1 MLNFLQTIINPIEG
15 VKMQDSSKLILIVED
30 EPPLSEILKDH
41 FENEGFRIIVA
52 KDGEEGLGLALS
64 KKPDMI
70 LLDINL
76 PKLNGLDMLKQLRTY
91 EAGKSIPAIALTNLN
106 DTKEVNE
113 ALASGVSD
121 FLVKADW
128 SIADVVESVRR
139 KLT

>member
-1 MLNFLQTIINPIEG
+1 MLNFLQTIINPIER

-128 SIADVVESVRR
+128 SITDVVESVRR

>member
-128 SIADVVESVRR
+128 SIADVVDSVRR

>member
-30 EPPLSEILKDH
+30 EPPLSEVLQDH

-52 KDGEEGLGLALS
+52 KDGEEGLMLALS

-128 SIADVVESVRR
+128 SIADVVDSVRR
-139 KLT
+139 KLA

>member
-1 MLNFLQTIINPIEG
+1 
-15 VKMQDSSKLILIVED
+15 MQDGSKLILIVED
-30 EPPLSEILKDH
+30 EPPLSDVLKDH

-52 KDGEEGLGLALS
+52 KDGEEGLMLALS

-91 EAGKSIPAIALTNLN
+91 EVGKSIPAIALTNLN

-128 SIADVVESVRR
+128 SIADVVDSVRR
-139 KLT
+139 KLA

>member
-1 MLNFLQTIINPIEG
+1 MLNFLQTIIKPIER

>member
-1 MLNFLQTIINPIEG
+1 MLNFLQTIINPIER

-128 SIADVVESVRR
+128 SIADVVDSVRR